1 MWMTN
6 TRIPAILLFALAG
19 GRAQEKVGSG
29 IVIPKMWD
37 DAAMATVEIPLAEPA
52 ASPKYPPADYYYR
65 ISVRPMYK
73 SYPIYAPDREPPGY
87 LDWLKQQ
94 EPVIVWDENGHA
106 PRLNS
111 AAEWI
116 KAGEIVL

>member
-1 MWMTN
+1 MSI
-6 TRIPAILLFALAG
+6 RILVALQMVCAAIPGIGQVPEQTGGRPAIP
-19 GRAQEKVGSG
+19 RT
-29 IVIPKMWD
+29 WD
-37 DAAMATVEIPLAEPA
+37 DAAMATLELPLADQA

-65 ISVRPMYK
+65 IPVRPMYK
-73 SYPIYAPDREPPGY
+73 SYPIYVPDRKPPGY

-111 AAEWI
+111 EA
-116 KAGEIVL
+116 